1 MNEIKTTLILV
12 SAAAIFA
19 ANCSV
24 AKQNYKPKT
33 PEIQALYTDLVRMD
47 SILFRAF
54 NTRDFET
61 IKTMFT
67 PDLEFYHD
75 TGGLYDYDQNMANTR
90 SLFEGQRK
98 VRRELVPGSL
108 EVYPIKDYGAIQLGA
123 HRFYNTEPGQAEK
136 LGGTFKFLHIW
147 KMVDGD
153 WKLAR
158 VVSYDH

>member
-1 MNEIKTTLILV
+1 MLTLAAVVFAV
-12 SAAAIFA
+12 SCTFQ
-19 ANCSV
+19 
-24 AKQNYKPKT
+24 KRGYRPKT
-33 PEIQALYTDLVRMD
+33 LEVQVLYTELASMD
-47 SILFRAF
+47 SLLFAAF
-54 NTRDFET
+54 NTRDYET
-61 IKTMFT
+61 IKTLFT

-75 TGGLYDYDQNMANTR
+75 TGGLYDYEQNMANTR
-90 SLFEGQRK
+90 SLFEGERK

-108 EVYPIKDYGAIQLGA
+108 EAYPIKDYGAIQLGA

-147 KMVDGD
+147 KKVDGG